1 VTRPC
6 FDFQRQACHRQKIK
20 RAVVAL
26 IEQAMIFALGFLVS
40 GLLALLFLP
49 AFWRR
54 ALRLS
59 TRRLEMLMPLS
70 MAEVFAERDQL
81 RAQAAVEIRRA
92 EQKLE
97 AMRKD
102 AAGHLAENGRRAAI
116 IARLETELASLGA
129 TLGANELYLRDAW
142 NELGAMH
149 VDSLDLTSRLVQTS
163 ADLAALRLAEE
174 RLRLAFD
181 EMRIEK
187 AALEL
192 EVDRRRI
199 QEDDLRQRLKATQL
213 DSADKA
219 ALARKLEDERDFL
232 RKELES
238 VSARRD
244 YLAAAVEGQFARLQE
259 LENKEHAERRGRI
272 NAEMAL
278 TAANQFIAQAQ
289 AASPPAPRPD
299 GEPLAEGA
307 ASDPA
312 QAIRIDAEHHAA
324 VN

>member
-1 VTRPC
+1 
-6 FDFQRQACHRQKIK
+6 
-20 RAVVAL
+20 
-26 IEQAMIFALGFLVS
+26 MIFALGFLVS

-70 MAEVFAERDQL
+70 MAEVLAERDQL

-97 AMRKD
+97 AMTRD
-102 AAGHLAENGRRAAI
+102 AAGRLAEIGRRAAI
-116 IARLETELASLGA
+116 IARLETELATLGA
-129 TLGANELYLRDAW
+129 TLGANELDLRDAW

-149 VDSLDLTSRLVQTS
+149 VDALDLSSRLSQTS
-163 ADLAALRLAEE
+163 ADLAALRQAEE

-192 EVDRRRI
+192 ELDRRRI
-199 QEDDLRQRLKATQL
+199 QEGDLLQRLKAMQL
-213 DSADKA
+213 ELGDKA
-219 ALARKLEDERDFL
+219 AVARALENERDFL
-232 RKELES
+232 RQELES
-238 VSARRD
+238 VGARRD
-244 YLAAAVEGQFARLQE
+244 YLAAAVEGQFARIQE
-259 LENKEHAERRGRI
+259 LETREHAERRGRI
-272 NAEMAL
+272 HAEMAL

-289 AASPPAPRPD
+289 AASSPGLQPD

-307 ASDPA
+307 GSDPV
-312 QAIRIDAEHHAA
+312 QSIRIDAERQAA
-324 VN
+324 VG